1 MQQWSD
7 PATISIFQ
15 ASLDRCIIDSSFLT
29 RFYSHFRATNA
40 DAAKRFANVD
50 MTRQERVLRASLYMI
65 LRAAQGGD
73 DGLQHLSEIAD
84 THSQGRH
91 DVGAAEYEHW
101 MASLVH
107 AVSECDPV
115 FDASVESA
123 WRSCIQ
129 PCIDRMIARRTEF
142 EQKPKKPR

>member
-1 MQQWSD
+1 MLQWSD

-29 RFYSHFRATNA
+29 RFYAHFRATNA
-40 DAAKRFANVD
+40 DAAARFAHVD

-73 DGLQHLSEIAD
+73 DGLQHLAEIAD
-84 THSQGRH
+84 NHSQKRH
-91 DVGAAEYEHW
+91 DIRPAEYEHW
-101 MASLVH
+101 IASLMR

-115 FDASVESA
+115 FNADVERA

-129 PCIDRMIARRTEF
+129 PCIDRMIARRTEL
-142 EQKPKKPR
+142 EAQKPR

>member
-7 PATISIFQ
+7 ASTISIFQ
-15 ASLDRCIIDSSFLT
+15 ASLDRCIVDSSFLA

-40 DAAKRFANVD
+40 DAAARFAHVD
-50 MTRQERVLRASLYMI
+50 MARQERVLRASLYMM

-84 THSQGRH
+84 SHSQARH
-91 DVGAAEYEHW
+91 DIRPAEYEHW
-101 MASLVH
+101 IASLMN
-107 AVSECDPV
+107 AVSECDPS
-115 FDASVESA
+115 FDASVERA